1 MKKKFFVPALV
12 LLLSLAGAFVLV
24 ATAPSVENVVPERS
38 LPAVRVRDPEP
49 TRLRLRVRSQGTVA
63 PRTESALVPEVSG
76 RIVWVAP
83 SLVSGGFFDA
93 AEPLLRIES
102 RSYEMA
108 VARAQAAVARA
119 RSEVDF
125 AADELKRQQ
134 GLSARNV
141 ASPAQLS
148 AARRADGVAKA
159 NLVDATIALEQ
170 AQWDLERTEVLA
182 PYRGRVRE
190 EHVDVGQVVGPN
202 APVATLY
209 ATEFAEVRLPSA
221 DHQLAY
227 L

>member
-93 AEPLLRIES
+93 ADPLLRIES

-119 RSEVDF
+119 RRL
-125 AADELKRQQ
+125 AYR
-134 GLSARNV
+134 GL
-141 ASPAQLS
+141 
-148 AARRADGVAKA
+148 ARRA
-159 NLVDATIALEQ
+159 
-170 AQWDLERTEVLA
+170 
-182 PYRGRVRE
+182 PPRGRVPAALGRR
-190 EHVDVGQVVGPN
+190 HRGVPVGG
-202 APVATLY
+202 AA
-209 ATEFAEVRLPSA
+209 
-221 DHQLAY
+221 H
-227 L
+227 